1 MPYCFAWFFTDGQ
14 GAEQALD
21 IYRQTYQPSGRHPK
35 PHTGLCVW
43 ALAARTDEEAQF
55 HYSSRAKWR
64 LFRDRGVFLPIE
76 PPHAVAAYPFTDS
89 EKERICRDRASA
101 FVGTGKKVTAQI
113 NALAEEHGIDEIAVV
128 TWAHDEE
135 ARRLSYQLLAE
146 ECDLQPF

>member
-1 MPYCFAWFFTDGQ
+1 M
-14 GAEQALD
+14 
-21 IYRQTYQPSGRHPK
+21 
-35 PHTGLCVW
+35 W

-76 PPHAVAAYPFTDS
+76 PPHAAAAHPFTDS

-101 FVGTGKKVTAQI
+101 FVGTGKKVAAQI